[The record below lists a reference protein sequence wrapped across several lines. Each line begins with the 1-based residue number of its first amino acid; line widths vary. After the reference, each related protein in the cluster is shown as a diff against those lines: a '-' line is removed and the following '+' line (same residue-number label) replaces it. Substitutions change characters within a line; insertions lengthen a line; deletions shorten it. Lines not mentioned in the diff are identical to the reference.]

1 MNFILFVIHSLVAFF
16 DYRHPEEENAI
27 AKIGGVACGIY
38 LITMIVARIIFSRFH
53 NISTKKKNLIC
64 IFISLIPA
72 MIYLLVMYIKT
83 KNG

>member
-27 AKIGGVACGIY
+27 AKIGGIACGIY
-38 LITMIVARIIFSRFH
+38 LVTMIIARIIISRFH
-53 NISTKKKNLIC
+53 NISSKKQNFVC

-72 MIYLLVMYIKT
+72 MIYLFVMYIIT
-83 KNG
+83 NNG